1 MIRTLLTVFLISAAS
16 SSSAALIEFGD
27 GPDNSGSQTYVFG
40 GAPGFLTI
48 QSSSGSLTQSSSGLG
63 AGFGS
68 SAESGRLGGSE
79 FITFFFNESVRLFS
93 ISIAAFGGSESDP
106 TSNQPEPFSVSL
118 GPTPGAMLLSEV
130 AEGMGFGS
138 TVTSFGLG
146 GVSTTSFTL
155 WGAATGPGN
164 QGIRISALEAEIPL
178 PASAFFLIAGLGG
191 LALRKRANKN

>member
-1 MIRTLLTVFLISAAS
+1 MFRALLTICLMAAAS
-16 SSSAALIEFGD
+16 TSSASIIAFGD
-27 GPDNSGSQTYVFG
+27 GPDNNSSQTYVFG

-48 QSSSGSLTQSSSGLG
+48 QSSSGNLTQSPSGLG

-79 FITFFFNESVRLFS
+79 FITFLFNESVRLFS
-93 ISIAAFGGSESDP
+93 ISISAFGGSGSDP

-118 GPTPGAMLLSEV
+118 GPTPGAVLLSEI
-130 AEGMGFGS
+130 AEGVGFGQ

-146 GVSTTSFTL
+146 GVSTTSFTV

-178 PASAFFLIAGLGG
+178 PASALFLVAGLGG
-191 LALRKRANKN
+191 LVLRKRASRD